1 MWGDSGGDISF
12 DCTEDGPGTN
22 DAAGVLPAGRLFLMI
37 FGDGFEYFDEIL
49 GDSDVRGAE

>member
-12 DCTEDGPGTN
+12 ECTEDGPGTN
-22 DAAGVLPAGRLFLMI
+22 DAAGVLPAGRLFLTI

-49 GDSDVRGAE
+49 GDSDVQGAE